1 MWFARLFGGREDD
14 SEPSEHPP
22 HPAAN
27 APKDAPTTVR
37 PITNKTESKPKKGAA
52 KGFDPYNSGGFDK
65 NKAWE
70 RVIR

>member
-1 MWFARLFGGREDD
+1 MWFAKLFGGDREDD

-22 HPAAN
+22 HPAAVRTSKSASSEQPPQHN
-27 APKDAPTTVR
+27 VTTKKAAPR
-37 PITNKTESKPKKGAA
+37 

-65 NKAWE
+65 NKAWS